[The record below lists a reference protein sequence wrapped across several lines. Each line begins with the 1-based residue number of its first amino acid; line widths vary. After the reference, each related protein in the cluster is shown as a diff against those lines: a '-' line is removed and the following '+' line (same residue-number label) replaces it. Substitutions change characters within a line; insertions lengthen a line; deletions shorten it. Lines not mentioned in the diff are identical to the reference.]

1 MAQSQPQSQRSK
13 NPLDVLQGM
22 INGILIETGRALR
35 ASDQNGSRSLV
46 GATSRLP
53 TTIPSAAETFH
64 QALDDLECEIFRAKS
79 VLSRDLEGLRVKRY
93 VLENPAPPVIE
104 EAPMYGAVQEEQPLE
119 VPVNV
124 QPQPEL
130 NPTIKQEKSNSPG
143 KAPNGLNK
151 PQQSSQDPPKDT
163 IIKAPEPAKETQI
176 PSPPASSNETSTTA
190 KPIGLGINTNP
201 VPTTTSA
208 PGTAGT
214 AGPEDSAL
222 DSLFDIPDDANGDLN
237 YDNME
242 YSYNSNTNPDQS
254 QTQNNEFDLSTFG
267 NDSQDFTISNIPPS
281 NDANTGTNTNNT
293 SQNKPVE
300 DLFASIDTT
309 AGGDNLDLELD
320 FGTLGAEESVF
331 DDMLFTADGDGGAD
345 MEHGDF
351 DNTFFGLD
359 N

>member
-1 MAQSQPQSQRSK
+1 MYGVQEKQ
-13 NPLDVLQGM
+13 PLDVQV
-22 INGILIETGRALR
+22 E
-35 ASDQNGSRSLV
+35 
-46 GATSRLP
+46 
-53 TTIPSAAETFH
+53 
-64 QALDDLECEIFRAKS
+64 
-79 VLSRDLEGLRVKRY
+79 
-93 VLENPAPPVIE
+93 
-104 EAPMYGAVQEEQPLE
+104 
-119 VPVNV
+119 V

-130 NPTIKQEKSNSPG
+130 NPTIKQEKTNSPG

-151 PQQSSQDPPKDT
+151 PQPSSQDTPKDA
-163 IIKAPEPAKETQI
+163 IIKAPEPAKGLQV
-176 PSPPASSNETSTTA
+176 PSPPASSNETSTSS

-214 AGPEDSAL
+214 TGPEDSAL
-222 DSLFDIPDDANGDLN
+222 DSLFDIPDDANGDLHFE
-237 YDNME
+237 NMDF
-242 YSYNSNTNPDQS
+242 SYNSNTNPDQS

-267 NDSQDFTISNIPPS
+267 NDSQDFTMSNIPPS

-309 AGGDNLDLELD
+309 TGGDNMDLDLD

-331 DDMLFTADGDGGAD
+331 DDMLYTTDGDGGGD
-345 MEHGDF
+345 MQHGEF
-351 DNTFFGLD
+351 DNAFFGVG

>member
-1 MAQSQPQSQRSK
+1 MAQSQPQPQPQRSK

-79 VLSRDLEGLRVKRY
+79 VISRDLEDLRAKRF

-104 EAPMYGAVQEEQPLE
+104 EAPIGSGR
-119 VPVNV
+119 V
-124 QPQPEL
+124 QPQPES
-130 NPTIKQEKSNSPG
+130 NPTIKQEKFNSPE
-143 KAPNGLNK
+143 KAANGLNK
-151 PQQSSQDPPKDT
+151 LQQSRQDPSKDT
-163 IIKAPEPAKETQI
+163 IITAPEPAKEIQV
-176 PSPPASSNETSTTA
+176 PSPPASSNETTTTG

-214 AGPEDSAL
+214 AGPEDSAI

-237 YDNME
+237 FDNMDF
-242 YSYNSNTNPDQS
+242 SYNSNTNPDQS

-267 NDSQDFTISNIPPS
+267 NDSQDFTMSNIPPS

-300 DLFASIDTT
+300 DLFAGMDTT
-309 AGGDNLDLELD
+309 AGGDNMDLDLD
-320 FGTLGAEESVF
+320 FGTLGAGESVF
-331 DDMLFTADGDGGAD
+331 DDLFATDGDAGGD
-345 MEHGDF
+345 MQHGEF
-351 DNTFFGLD
+351 DSVFFGLD